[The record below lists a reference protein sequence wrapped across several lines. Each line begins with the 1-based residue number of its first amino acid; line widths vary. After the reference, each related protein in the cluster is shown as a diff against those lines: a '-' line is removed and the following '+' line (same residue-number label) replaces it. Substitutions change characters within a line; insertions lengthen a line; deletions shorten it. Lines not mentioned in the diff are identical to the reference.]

1 MKKTKSIY
9 GSDADGNRSISIV
22 EGELTDTHEE
32 RYLIAKLLYN
42 KFVDGDFVYED
53 LLEVNFADRDKGK
66 TTITLDGFEFKVSI
80 YDYLPEL
87 IVLSEEDEEF
97 NNNPEL
103 VEWRKTYLPPLLKPK
118 KTEKKVVKK
127 KKNNFM

>member
-1 MKKTKSIY
+1 MKKTKSTY
-9 GSDADGNRSISIV
+9 GSDADGNRGISIV

-32 RYLIAKLLYN
+32 RYLIAELLYN
-42 KFVDGDFVYED
+42 KFVDGDE
-53 LLEVNFADRDKGK
+53 GK
-66 TTITLDGFEFKVSI
+66 TTIELDGFEFEVSI

-87 IVLSEEDEEF
+87 IVLSEEDEKF
-97 NNNPEL
+97 NNDPEL
-103 VEWRKTYLPPLLKPK
+103 VEWRKTDLLPLLKPK